1 MPIPFLFQNIALI
14 EIIIKQ
20 IILKKMTQ
28 NEIMDALHSVFRTVL
43 KNDSITLTAETTAND
58 VDGWDSVTNVM
69 IIDEIE
75 KQFGVSFKL
84 RDIIKMKNVGDL
96 CNKVLEKIG

>member
-1 MPIPFLFQNIALI
+1 
-14 EIIIKQ
+14 
-20 IILKKMTQ
+20 MTQ
-28 NEIMDALHSVFRTVL
+28 NEIMDALHSIFRTVL

-75 KQFGVSFKL
+75 KRLNISFKL
-84 RDIIKMKNVGDL
+84 RDIIKIKNVGGL
-96 CNKVLEKIG
+96 CDKIVEKLA